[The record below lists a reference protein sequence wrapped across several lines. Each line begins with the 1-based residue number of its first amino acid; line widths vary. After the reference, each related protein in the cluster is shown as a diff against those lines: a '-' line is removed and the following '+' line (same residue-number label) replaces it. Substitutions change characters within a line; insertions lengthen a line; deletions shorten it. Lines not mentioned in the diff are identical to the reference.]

1 VGYFFVLFCPL
12 LVIIRPA
19 ATTLTAYSLLLM
31 IRALLPLLCLLLS
44 VTVYAQDT
52 LVLRNGHEHVVKV
65 LEINPTEVIYK
76 RFDNLEGPNIIVLK
90 ADVARILYA
99 NGTREEFDEEP
110 PRAPV
115 DKPVVVRT
123 PETKSPRTDQQL
135 YQQGRMDAIQHY
147 RGNGAFFGTMAAA
160 LYPPAGVV
168 TGVIV
173 GAVPPN
179 PARFYSPTPELLGHP
194 AYLKGYK
201 AQAHRRKIGKA
212 ATGFCI
218 GLGSFLVYAF
228 LVTAASQ

>member
-1 VGYFFVLFCPL
+1 MT
-12 LVIIRPA
+12 RPTA
-19 ATTLTAYSLLLM
+19 AIPPTAYSLLPM

-44 VTVYAQDT
+44 VTAYAQDT
-52 LVLRNGHEHVVKV
+52 LVLRNGREHVVKV

-90 ADVARILYA
+90 ADVARIVYA

-110 PRAPV
+110 PRAPA
-115 DKPVVVRT
+115 DRPVVART
-123 PETKSPRTDQQL
+123 PDAAPPLTDQEL
-135 YQQGRMDAIQHY
+135 YQRGRMDAIQHY
-147 RGNGAFFGTMAAA
+147 RANGALFGTMAAA

-173 GAVPPN
+173 GVIPPN
-179 PARFYSPTPELLGHP
+179 PAKFYTPTPELLRHP

-201 AQAHRRKIGKA
+201 VQAHRRKIGKA

-218 GLGSFLVYAF
+218 GVGSFLVYA
-228 LVTAASQ
+228 LLLTAAAQ